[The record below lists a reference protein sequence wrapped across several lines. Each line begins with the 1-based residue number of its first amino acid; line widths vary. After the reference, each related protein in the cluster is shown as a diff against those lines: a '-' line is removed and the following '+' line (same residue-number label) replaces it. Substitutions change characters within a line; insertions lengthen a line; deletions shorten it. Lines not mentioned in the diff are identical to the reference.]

1 MTTEQ
6 IIGLS
11 VTLLVM
17 LMAMGISIIPGI
29 PGPPIILVAATGHR
43 LWFGQHGVSGL
54 VLICL
59 VLLTAGSVLLDFFAS
74 SYGAKKFGATWRGVL
89 GAFLGGLIG
98 IFFNLPGIIIGP
110 FLGALALEMLG
121 GYEIDKAS
129 RAGLGATLGMFAGVI
144 GKCVIC
150 AVMIGLFTV
159 DVIWRAH

>member
-1 MTTEQ
+1 MTTQE

-17 LMAMGISIIPGI
+17 LIAFGISIIPGF
-29 PGPPIILVAATGHR
+29 PGPPIVLVAATGHR

-54 VLICL
+54 MLIFL
-59 VLLTAGSVLLDFFAS
+59 ALLTAGSVALDFFAS
-74 SYGAKKFGATWRGVL
+74 SYGAKKFGSTWRGVL
-89 GAFLGGLIG
+89 GAFVGGLIG
-98 IFFNLPGIIIGP
+98 IFFSLPGIIVGP
-110 FLGALALEMLG
+110 FLGAMLFELLG

-150 AVMIGLFTV
+150 AMMIGLFTV
-159 DVIWRAH
+159 DVIWRA